1 MWKTSRK
8 SFDFCDIL
16 LYWMNYSINIANG
29 SKDNNLRVGAV
40 LVTEDN
46 KLVCSAYTDECS
58 GLSWYEILLSKIEK
72 INVNKAYYLFLTVN
86 PLLLKIL
93 SYKQQFLRLAGKVY
107 MISFFRPHGI
117 AHFSF

>member
-1 MWKTSRK
+1 MDNGK
-8 SFDFCDIL
+8 

-86 PLLLKIL
+86 TL
-93 SYKQQFLRLAGKVY
+93 
-107 MISFFRPHGI
+107 
-117 AHFSF
+117 FSESEFDLNKLMEK